1 MVGCGP
7 TGCSEDEGAA
17 VRELQRAWAQFAGAD
32 KKNCVAMTTIGSLAS
47 YVELLTCL
55 EMARDVKNAHK
66 SPRGSQTTDAMRL
79 RAPGVTAGV
88 GRDPIKPG
96 QVSGRGGR

>member
-47 YVELLTCL
+47 YVELLTVWKW
-55 EMARDVKNAHK
+55 R
-66 SPRGSQTTDAMRL
+66 AMSRTPTRV
-79 RAPGVTAGV
+79 RAVRKRQMRCDYAP
-88 GRDPIKPG
+88 PE
-96 QVSGRGGR
+96 